1 VAFDPTGFPKV
12 LTLYLELTQ
21 YPILAGRIRERM
33 RREIFRTG
41 VISQEAFEAEVQEK
55 AVQSQRREGLV
66 DPLEQEHPDTWAK
79 RLALI
84 RDNLTDFYFAYNLP
98 HERFVEIV
106 RKTLSERSPTQEVVL
121 TFHPELAPW
130 DMLFAQ
136 GEAYEALPGE
146 ERARVEHH
154 LKEIKVV
161 LTKAMISDHLGY
173 VGIAKE
179 WFDMADLR
187 GVLDRRLG
195 RGKIGGKAAGIVLA
209 DCILRK
215 SADKALLDRLH
226 VPRSWFLGADVFY
239 QFNQLNGMVGF
250 ANQKYKDEQQIR
262 AEQESIRDQF
272 RAGRFPNEIVDGLR
286 SILDQ
291 VGRLPL
297 IVRSSSLLEDSF
309 GTSFA
314 GKYES
319 YFCPNQ
325 GTHDENLKRLMDAI
339 RNVYASVYSA
349 DVLLYRRMNGLL
361 DYDERMAILIQEVQG
376 NRLGDFFL
384 PDAAGVA
391 FSRNQF
397 RWSPIIDRN
406 AGFLRVVWGL
416 GTRAVEQIGG
426 DYPRLVALSHP
437 LLQPDTNPD
446 HVRRY
451 SQRQVDVIDMSAN
464 SFRTV
469 EVEQLIR
476 PDFPHLRLLAER
488 FTDGHLRKFVSIPID
503 LDPKEAVI
511 TFDGLLRSTPFADLM
526 RHMLQALEH
535 AYTIPVDVEFL
546 ILLGG
551 SATDARQPT
560 IYLLQ
565 CRPQSRLMP
574 EAVELRRDVPVER
587 RIFVSQ
593 RLVPDGRVDDVEYVV
608 YVPPSAYF
616 ALHSQRKGEL
626 ARLIGRLNERLADK
640 VFILIGPGRWGSDN
654 PDLGIPVRYGDI
666 YRARALIELA
676 SDEWTPEPSYGTHF
690 FQDLVEAH
698 IYPLALALSD
708 PGAEFNRVFF
718 EESPNALG
726 AVLPEA
732 AAWSEAVRVI
742 HVPDAADGA
751 RLELAMDG
759 DAGMAMAY
767 LTAGPEDGPA
777 AKSGTDGRPSP
788 PRTSA

>member
-41 VISQEAFEAEVQEK
+41 VISQEALEAEVQEK
-55 AVQSQRREGLV
+55 AIQSQQREGLV
-66 DPLEQEHPDTWAK
+66 DPLKQEHPDTWAQ

-136 GEAYEALPGE
+136 GEAYETLPSK
-146 ERARVEHH
+146 ERSRVEHH

-173 VGIAKE
+173 VGIAKD

-187 GVLDRRLG
+187 GVLDRRIG

-262 AEQESIRDQF
+262 AEHDSIREQF

-291 VGRLPL
+291 VGHLPL

-325 GTHDENLKRLMDAI
+325 GTHEENLRRLMDAI

-349 DVLLYRRMNGLL
+349 EVLLYRRLNGLL

-376 NRLGDFFL
+376 NRLGDYFL

-397 RWSPIIDRN
+397 RWSPRIDRS
-406 AGFLRVVWGL
+406 AGFLRMVWGL

-437 LLQPDTNPD
+437 HLQPDSNPD
-446 HVRRY
+446 HIRRY
-451 SQRQVDVIDMSAN
+451 SQRQVDVIDFKAN
-464 SFRTV
+464 RLRTI
-469 EVEQLIR
+469 EIDQLIR
-476 PDFPHLRLLAER
+476 PDLPHLRLLAER
-488 FTDGHLRKFVSIPID
+488 FSDGHLQEFVSIPID
-503 LDPKEAVI
+503 LNPKEAVI
-511 TFDGLLRSTPFADLM
+511 TFDGLLRRTPFAGLM
-526 RHMLQALEH
+526 RHMLETLER

-546 ILLGG
+546 VLLGESG
-551 SATDARQPT
+551 AQGRSPA
-560 IYLLQ
+560 IHLLQ
-565 CRPQSRLMP
+565 CRPQSRLRA
-574 EAVELRRDVPVER
+574 EAVELRRDIPADR

-593 RLVPDGRVDDVEYVV
+593 RLVPDGRVTDVEYIV
-608 YVPPSAYF
+608 YIPPSAYDP
-616 ALHSQRKGEL
+616 LDHQTKIEL
-626 ARLIGRLNERLADK
+626 ARLIGRLNEQLADK
-640 VFILIGPGRWGSDN
+640 AFILIGPGRWGSEN

-666 YRARALIELA
+666 YRARALIEVA
-676 SDEWTPEPSYGTHF
+676 NDESAPEPSYGTHF

-708 PGAEFNRVFF
+708 PGAEFNETFF
-718 EESPNALG
+718 EDAPNAL
-726 AVLPEA
+726 LNLIPEA
-732 AAWSEAVRVI
+732 SAWLNILRAI
-742 HVPDAADGA
+742 HVPEASDGA
-751 RLELAMDG
+751 LLELAMDG
-759 DAGMAMAY
+759 DAGVAMAY
-767 LTAGPEDGPA
+767 LTAEPEDGSA
-777 AKSGTDGRPSP
+777 RKSGPAGEPTPS
-788 PRTSA
+788 RSSA

>member
-1 VAFDPTGFPKV
+1 VAFDPTGFPKA

-21 YPILAGRIRERM
+21 YPILAGRIRDRM
-33 RREIFRTG
+33 RRELFRTG
-41 VISQEAFEAEVQEK
+41 VITQEAFEAEVQEK
-55 AVQSQRREGLV
+55 AIQSQQREGLV
-66 DPLEQEHPDTWAK
+66 DPLTQEHPDIWAQ

-106 RKTLSERSPTQEVVL
+106 RKTLAERSPTQELVL

-136 GEAYEALPGE
+136 GEAYEAQPPN
-146 ERARVEHH
+146 ERARIEHH

-187 GVLDRRLG
+187 AVLDRRIG
-195 RGKIGGKAAGIVLA
+195 RGKIGGKAAGIILA
-209 DCILRK
+209 ECILRK
-215 SADKALLDRLH
+215 AADKALLDRLH

-250 ANQKYKDEQQIR
+250 ANQKYKDERQIR
-262 AEQESIRDQF
+262 ADFDSIREQF
-272 RAGRFPNEIVDGLR
+272 RTGRFPNEIVDGLR

-325 GTHDENLKRLMDAI
+325 GTHEQNLKRLMDAI

-349 DVLLYRRMNGLL
+349 DVLLYRRLHGLL

-376 NRLGDFFL
+376 RQRENFFL

-397 RWSPIIDRN
+397 RWNPRIDRQ

-416 GTRAVEQIGG
+416 GTRAVEQLGG

-437 LLQPDTNPD
+437 LLQPDSNPD
-446 HVRRY
+446 HIRRY
-451 SQRQVDVIDMSAN
+451 SQRQVDVIDFEDN
-464 SFRTV
+464 SLRTV
-469 EVEQLIR
+469 GIEQLIQ
-476 PDFPHLRLLAER
+476 PDLPHLRLLAQR
-488 FTDGHLRKFVSIPID
+488 YSDGHLQEFVSTPID
-503 LDPKEAVI
+503 LDPRETVI
-511 TFDGLLRSTPFADLM
+511 TFDGLLRRTQFADLM
-526 RHMLQALEH
+526 RHMLHTLEQ
-535 AYTIPVDVEFL
+535 AYTTPVDVEFL
-546 ILLGG
+546 VLLDDSDGRG
-551 SATDARQPT
+551 HFPA

-565 CRPQSRLMP
+565 CRPQSRLRT
-574 EAVELRRDVPVER
+574 EAVELRRDIPSDR

-593 RLVPDGRVDDVEYVV
+593 RLVPDGRVDNIEYIV
-608 YVPPSAYF
+608 YVPPPVYAS
-616 ALHSQRKGEL
+616 LDHQMKIEL
-626 ARLIGRLNERLADK
+626 ARLIGRLNERLTDK

-666 YRARALIELA
+666 YGARALIEVA
-676 SDEWTPEPSYGTHF
+676 NDESAPEPSYGTHF
-690 FQDLVEAH
+690 FQDLVEAR

-708 PGAEFNRVFF
+708 TGAEFNRTFF
-718 EESPNALG
+718 EDAPNGLLDL
-726 AVLPEA
+726 LPEA
-732 AAWSEAVRVI
+732 TAWLKAIRVI
-742 HVPDAADGA
+742 HVPQASDGA
-751 RLELAMDG
+751 LLELAMDG
-759 DAGMAMAY
+759 DAGTAMAY
-767 LTAGPEDGPA
+767 LATPPEAGLQHGSSSAGPMADMWAPE
-777 AKSGTDGRPSP
+777 
-788 PRTSA
+788 